1 MKIFFLGV
9 LILLFMACTPA
20 QKAITTTPRN
30 SSTLSIE
37 PTYIIQGGNKV
48 CDVLRI
54 QNTQGLQNVNVSDST
69 KFDFSDVPEGINLS
83 PVIMDEWVHL
93 CAQSDLKAIPENFI
107 INVKAVINGETLFLR
122 WELKVKSQHLVN
134 IGFGD
139 GDFVPRGG
147 KFCVSVA
154 TQNATLA
161 PYVFAAVSD
170 IAVVF
175 TTKSKITLT
184 LEDTKKPVCFAA
196 PSDVF
201 EGVYE
206 FSARGVVG
214 GIGMKETINVP
225 VR

>member
-1 MKIFFLGV
+1 MKTLLSSLV
-9 LILLFMACTPA
+9 LTWFVACAPA
-20 QKAITTTPRN
+20 QKIVNTVLKN

-37 PTYIIQGGNKV
+37 STHIIQGGSKV

-69 KFDFSDVPEGINLS
+69 KFDFADVPEGLKLT
-83 PVIMDEWVHL
+83 PKIMDEWVHL

-107 INVKAVINGETLFLR
+107 VNVKAIINGETLFLR

-154 TQNATLA
+154 TQNAPLA

-214 GIGMKETINVP
+214 GIGIKEIINVP